1 MKKIT
6 QLTQYGA
13 GLISLALS
21 PVLALAQSTD
31 SINLKV
37 SGQFGGITGFTPSQ
51 FITTAINVILI
62 AAAIIA
68 FFFLLIGGIQWIL
81 AGGNKEGTE
90 NARKKIT
97 SALIG
102 LAIVFSAYAIAFI
115 IQALFG
121 IDIFSF
127 TLKKIGTY

>member
-6 QLTQYGA
+6 QLTQYGT

-21 PVLALAQSTD
+21 PVLALAQTSD
-31 SINLKV
+31 NINLKV
-37 SGQFGGITGFTPSQ
+37 SGQFGAITGFTPSQ

-68 FFFLLIGGIQWIL
+68 FFFLLIGGIQWIV

>member
-21 PVLALAQSTD
+21 PVLALAQTSD
-31 SINLKV
+31 NINLKV
-37 SGQFGGITGFTPSQ
+37 SGQFGAITSFTPSQ
-51 FITTAINVILI
+51 FITTAINIILI

-121 IDIFSF
+121 IDIFRF
-127 TLKKIGTY
+127 DLKKIGSY